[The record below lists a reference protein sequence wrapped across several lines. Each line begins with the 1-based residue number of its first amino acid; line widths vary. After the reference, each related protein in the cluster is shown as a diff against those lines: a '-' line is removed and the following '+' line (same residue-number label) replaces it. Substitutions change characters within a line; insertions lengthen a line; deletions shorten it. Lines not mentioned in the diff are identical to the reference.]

1 MRHCMCVEGSRT
13 FAIYVIVNKRSRTH
27 TNTHTHAEGQVVK
40 QNVKKNLNKADLPNS
55 KFQC

>member
-40 QNVKKNLNKADLPNS
+40 LNVKKI
-55 KFQC
+55 